1 MATVDAEKSAT
12 IPSENGASENGA
24 VRQYIDLEEER
35 SRIIDQLKH
44 LKPETERYAT
54 QFVHSLFDFARRIRT
69 SDVHLQPT
77 AEGLQV
83 LFRSD
88 GILQQLGVFP
98 GGANSSVISRLKV
111 LSDLL
116 TYQSDMP
123 QEGRVADSAGG
134 PEIRVSTFP
143 TLHGE
148 RAVLRFFGNGNNYLE
163 LDELGLPDFVVSQLK
178 DSLLETSGAVL
189 ITGPAGSGKS
199 TTLFAGMRYIV
210 NSPAGTRCCVSIE
223 DPIEVPIP
231 GVAQS
236 KVNNAAGFDLDTGLR
251 SILRQD
257 PEVIMVG
264 EIRDRSTAEIAIQ
277 ASLTGQLVLT
287 TFHADNTATAIS
299 RLTEMGIEPYLLRS
313 GLNSVVSQRLL
324 RTLCDCARE
333 THNHEEFMGLEVERA
348 RVATGCGRCND
359 TGYMGRALIGEFL
372 SLHDTH
378 LANAVLSKTDSREI
392 YRMAIEHGMSPL
404 WEQAMHLVREGR
416 VSPNEVRRVLG
427 RASRL

>member
-1 MATVDAEKSAT
+1 MSTIESSNSANQSPGDAQS
-12 IPSENGASENGA
+12 NGEASRGY
-24 VRQYIDLEEER
+24 VDLEQER
-35 SRIIDQLKH
+35 SEIRAKLGNM
-44 LKPETERYAT
+44 KPETERYAVL
-54 QFVHSLFDFARRIRT
+54 FVESLFDFARRIGT

-83 LFRSD
+83 QFRSD
-88 GILQQLGVFP
+88 GLLQDLGTFP
-98 GGANSSVISRLKV
+98 GGANSTVISRLKV

-116 TYQSDMP
+116 TYQSDTP
-123 QEGRVADSAGG
+123 QEGRVADSEGG

-148 RAVLRFFGNGNNYLE
+148 RAVLRFFGNGKAYLG
-163 LDELGLPDFVVSQLK
+163 LDELGLPEHVVAQLK
-178 DSLLETSGAVL
+178 DALLETSGAVL

-199 TTLFAGMRYIV
+199 TTLFAAMRYIV
-210 NSPAGTRCCVSIE
+210 SSPSGKRCCVSIE
-223 DPIEVPIP
+223 DPIEVPID

-236 KVNNAAGFDLDTGLR
+236 KVNVAAGFDLDTGLK

-277 ASLTGQLVLT
+277 ASMTGQLVLT

-313 GLNSVVSQRLL
+313 GLNAIVSQRLL
-324 RTLCDCARE
+324 RTLCDCSRE
-333 THNHEEFMGLEVERA
+333 SFEHDDFFGLEIDRC
-348 RVATGCGRCND
+348 RVATGCARCND
-359 TGYMGRALIGEFL
+359 TGFAGRVLIGEFL
-372 SLHDTH
+372 ALDDTH

-392 YRMAIEHGMSPL
+392 YRLAIEHGMSPL

-416 VSPNEVRRVLG
+416 VSPSEVRRVLG